1 MECSQLRQVATIKA
15 ESWPW
20 ARNARHVPTLGDL
33 TTFVNP
39 TFGLLHFF
47 RLVTMPPKVLWQLLH
62 SWTFMSICG
71 CCCGGQDRFWSLLLL
86 LLLLL
91 LMLMFLLLL
100 LLLLL
105 LVLLL
110 LLLLLFLFW
119 ASRPAA
125 GQPFFLALW
134 QTSDPLSWSVP
145 KPWGLLLDEVCVQ
158 QPAIPSEI
166 CQPHYWWQGSPNETC
181 RRLLGCMDWPDQRWY
196 LLQDHRGERIYCD
209 LKSFVSN
216 LQLDSIFC
224 LSRRVCLLFLHLRQL
239 NCGRKLHQWWCTNMC
254 QTRAEGCNIWH
265 YQITTHF
272 FQHLRLQVSW
282 RILLSTKRG
291 VQTCSPVNLKCS
303 RVKLVKLLSL

>member
-1 MECSQLRQVATIKA
+1 MRHSVSRSCRGCFAVRVLAKRGCGKCWIHKLEECRDSCDMLMGLWLWLRLQ
-15 ESWPW
+15 
-20 ARNARHVPTLGDL
+20 
-33 TTFVNP
+33 
-39 TFGLLHFF
+39 
-47 RLVTMPPKVLWQLLH
+47 
-62 SWTFMSICG
+62 
-71 CCCGGQDRFWSLLLL
+71 LLLL
-86 LLLLL
+86 LLVVVVMVTVVLALDL
-91 LMLMFLLLL
+91 SWRGALGGGHKGAAPPSKSALL

-105 LVLLL
+105 LV